1 MVGGHREGKNF
12 FYPLIFSDWGMLIK
26 LTKRWVNRRKGV
38 QSLFDV
44 TILMFI
50 CMEVLL
56 VRNEDL
62 ERVAGFKGLSTHF
75 NKG

>member
-1 MVGGHREGKNF
+1 MVGGHQEGKNF
-12 FYPLIFSDWGMLIK
+12 FYPLSFGDWGMLIK

-44 TILMFI
+44 TILMFM
-50 CMEVLL
+50 CMEGLL